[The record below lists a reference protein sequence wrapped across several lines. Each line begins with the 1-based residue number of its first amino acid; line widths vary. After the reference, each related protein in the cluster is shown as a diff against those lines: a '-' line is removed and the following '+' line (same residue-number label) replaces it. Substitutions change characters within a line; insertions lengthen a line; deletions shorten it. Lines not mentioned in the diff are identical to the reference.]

1 MDGKVI
7 LYADRLTRSIKS
19 AMKITSDRREAQIE
33 FNRLNH
39 IIPQTIIKKIAA
51 KKYELKG
58 IKHMA
63 KLDIEKKIAE
73 LDANMRIA
81 AENLDFEKAI
91 EYRDTLEAL
100 KQQLTGVEEQKAF
113 VRGKKK

>member
-1 MDGKVI
+1 
-7 LYADRLTRSIKS
+7 
-19 AMKITSDRREAQIE
+19 MKITSDRREAQIE

-100 KQQLTGVEEQKAF
+100 KQQLAGAEEQKTYE
-113 VRGKKK
+113 RGKKDKKK